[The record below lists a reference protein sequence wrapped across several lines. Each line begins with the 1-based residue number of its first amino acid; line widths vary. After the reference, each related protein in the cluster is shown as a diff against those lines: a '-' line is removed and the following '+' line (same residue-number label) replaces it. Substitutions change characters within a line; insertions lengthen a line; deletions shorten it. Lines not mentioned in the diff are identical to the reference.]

1 MFPKGW
7 WNSPPCPTL
16 GPCPCPLVPHPG
28 TPTATKLPSPPP
40 ERSPRGAAWPR
51 MQGVARTQGRGTLR
65 AAPSSASYP
74 PYGKAGIWTT
84 DTSSLYD
91 LRSDYVRKN
100 IVFLKIMI
108 KYTFFLKVWNLSGT
122 RERRV
127 VLIER
132 FWKDPV
138 QPAWENFFLV
148 METSDH
154 SFCFKWN
161 MLHLNW
167 LWKGKIVSMDTERQ
181 KKNVPSLHTLTAPVT
196 VLLFWV
202 SFSAF

>member
-1 MFPKGW
+1 MFPKRW

-91 LRSDYVRKN
+91 RRSDYVRKN

-108 KYTFFLKVWNLSGT
+108 KYTFFKKGLDFEWDKGKKSGAHRKILKRSSSACM
-122 RERRV
+122 RELFPCHEDIR
-127 VLIER
+127 
-132 FWKDPV
+132 P
-138 QPAWENFFLV
+138 FFL
-148 METSDH
+148 
-154 SFCFKWN
+154 
-161 MLHLNW
+161 L
-167 LWKGKIVSMDTERQ
+167 
-181 KKNVPSLHTLTAPVT
+181 
-196 VLLFWV
+196 
-202 SFSAF
+202 